1 MQEPLDA
8 TRKAIEAMTAW
19 SISDGEDPAEHTT
32 FHHHRLAILLSES
45 EQAPIY
51 LAIGLQN
58 LAGLLLLRIEE
69 LNGKNPRETLQE
81 LASQLGKLG

>member
-19 SISDGEDPAEHTT
+19 TIGDDEPGDHAD
-32 FHHHRLAILLSES
+32 FHRERLATLLSEHRN
-45 EQAPIY
+45 APVY

-58 LAGLLLLRIEE
+58 LAGLLLLHIEE
-69 LNGKNPRETLQE
+69 LNGQSPRETLQHI
-81 LASQLGKLG
+81 ASQLERLR

>member
-1 MQEPLDA
+1 MNPLDA

-19 SISDGEDPAEHTT
+19 SIGDGEDRDEHTA
-32 FHHHRLAILLSES
+32 FHHDRLARLLSEH
-45 EQAPIY
+45 ERAPIY

-69 LNGKNPRETLQE
+69 LNGQSPRKTLQDI
-81 LASQLGKLG
+81 AAQIGMLG